1 MNSTRDEQLAFARAV
16 RDPSANYAS
25 ETPESR
31 QRLGVY
37 QQLVFNNIA
46 QFVDSA
52 FPVLKS
58 VVADE
63 KWRQLLRDFIVCYRH
78 NSPYFV
84 DISKGF
90 LEFLHGNDKIMK
102 DLPPFARDLAHY
114 EWLEIDI
121 SIRQATMP
129 VYHYHSQNTASRFIL
144 SPLAEIITYPY
155 PVHQISA
162 ENIPASQPA
171 GSHHYCIYR
180 DVEDNVQFSVLTP
193 ASALLLGLLAEADS
207 PLTEVAIYD
216 NLQILL
222 EPAVAERFRPF
233 ISATLK
239 EYCELK
245 IVFTC

>member
-25 ETPESR
+25 DTPESR

-63 KWRQLLRDFIVCYRH
+63 KWQQLLRDFIVCYRH

-90 LEFLHGNDKIMK
+90 LEFLHGNDEIIN

-121 SIRQATMP
+121 GIRQAILP
-129 VYHYHSQNTASRFIL
+129 VQRAQHTENHFML
-144 SPLAEIITYPY
+144 SPLAEIVTYPY

-162 ENIPASQPA
+162 ENIPADQTA

-193 ASALLLGLLAEADS
+193 ASALLLGLLAEADA
-207 PLTEVAIYD
+207 PLSEKAIFQR
-216 NLQILL
+216 LETVL
-222 EPAVAERFRPF
+222 EPAVADHFRPF
-233 ISATLK
+233 IASTLN
-239 EYCELK
+239 EYCEQK
-245 IVFTC
+245 IVLSC